1 MFLFSWE
8 RVFDEAEGSPLE
20 CCRIMEML
28 IQKQIPKNKYDPI
41 FKYSNK
47 SFNGTSFLLHADVMA
62 LNAFRYS
69 HRDVAIYYAL
79 AAIRS
84 MADYIAT
91 QQTTLDLL
99 HCPVDLDLIEDNSL
113 LRIERDKIHFIY
125 EEVNLE
131 NTH

>member
-8 RVFDEAEGSPLE
+8 KVFNEAEGSPLE

-28 IQKQIPKNKYDPI
+28 IEKQIPKNKYDPI
-41 FKYSNK
+41 FKYATK
-47 SFNGTSFLLHADVMA
+47 SFNGTSFMVHADVMA
-62 LNAFRYS
+62 LNAYKYS

-79 AAIRS
+79 ASLRS

-91 QQTTLDLL
+91 QQTTLDLY
-99 HCPVDLDLIEDNSL
+99 HVPVDLELIEENSL
-113 LRIERDKIHFIY
+113 LRIGDGVVHFLY
-125 EEVNLE
+125 EEVTTE